1 MQTVLRFQPI
11 ERRGV
16 AAIGI
21 HNGRG
26 YTEENRPDH
35 IDVSRSDQN
44 KILVGPALE
53 KISGAMKDAIKDI
66 PVARKMKD
74 PSHDLVM
81 AECLLSAS
89 PEFFQT
95 KGATEKW
102 TRKSVAWLKSEFG
115 DKLLSAVLHMDEQT
129 PHIHAVIRVDEKKQ
143 RVHPVT
149 KELMPARR
157 MLCYSEKF
165 MDRKEVLTRAR
176 IEGRSHLD
184 TKMGLFQTRYADA
197 VSSLGLSR
205 GRESA
210 RTQEKDLK
218 HTSTQEWR
226 DMQQLRAEVKKL
238 EREQSKL
245 QRTASVLSDNIVA
258 LKSEELAVEKK
269 LATLSS
275 EVDSVRSELVH
286 VQAEREQLV
295 KKLAAEKAGFKQSVE
310 TLEKDAVE
318 KIKVYVVEVDKLEKK
333 IESLKTDYRQTSELV
348 EAQKVELS
356 KITDELKEREA
367 EVRQSEKKLGQ
378 LTVEAEGVEK
388 KISDKEAVLENL
400 EAQIKD
406 RKTNLTASKKEHDE
420 LLARVKNL
428 TEVGHKWEAYIAQL
442 QKQDMPRSVWGHLV
456 KAQGI
461 DKAREYVLTLQENEV
476 AKIGRQVDQEEGFVR
491 SWKKHHPEPEPEP
504 VIEQQPTQSY
514 SHHRRR

>member
-26 YTEENRPDH
+26 YTQENLPEH
-35 IDVSRSDQN
+35 IDLNRSHLN
-44 KILVGPALE
+44 KILVGPAVAE
-53 KISGAMKDAIKDI
+53 IPAAMKEAIAGI
-66 PVARKMKD
+66 PVARKMAD
-74 PSHDLVM
+74 PSKDLVM

-89 PEFFQT
+89 PEFFQQ

-102 TRKSVAWLKSEFG
+102 TKQSVAWLKKEFG
-115 DKLLSAVLHMDEQT
+115 EKLLSAVLHMDEQT
-129 PHIHAVIRVDEKKQ
+129 PHIHAVIRVDEEKQ

-149 KELMPARR
+149 KELMPANRV
-157 MLCYSEKF
+157 LCYSEKF

-245 QRTASVLSDNIVA
+245 QQTASVLSDNIVA

-275 EVDSVRSELVH
+275 EVDGVRSELVH

-333 IESLKTDYRQTSELV
+333 IESLKTDYGQTSELI

-378 LTVEAEGVEK
+378 LTVE
-388 KISDKEAVLENL
+388 
-400 EAQIKD
+400 
-406 RKTNLTASKKEHDE
+406 LTASKKEHDE

-428 TEVGHKWEAYIAQL
+428 TEVGHKWEFHIAQL
-442 QKQDMPRSVWGHLV
+442 QKQDMPGSVWSHLV

-491 SWKKHHPEPEPEP
+491 SWKKRHPEP
-504 VIEQQPTQSY
+504 VIVEQQTESY

>member
-11 ERRGV
+11 ERRGI

-44 KILVGPALE
+44 KILVGPSIE
-53 KISGAMKDAIKDI
+53 KIPAAMKEAIAGI

-74 PSHDLVM
+74 PGKDLVM

-102 TRKSVAWLKSEFG
+102 TKQSAAWLKKEFG
-115 DKLLSAVLHMDEQT
+115 EKLLSAVLHMDEQT
-129 PHIHAVIRVDEKKQ
+129 PHIHAVIRVDEEKQ

-149 KELMPARR
+149 KELMPAKKV
-157 MLCYSEKF
+157 LCYSDRF
-165 MDRKEVLTRAR
+165 MDRKEVLVQAR

-184 TKMGLFQTRYADA
+184 TKLGRFQTRYAES

-226 DMQQLRAEVKKL
+226 DMQQLRKQVKQLKK
-238 EREQSKL
+238 EESQL
-245 QRTASVLSDNIVA
+245 QNKAAAITDQVTELAAKKISIEKSLAATGGDLAQV
-258 LKSEELAVEKK
+258 KSELTHTKNELGQVQKERDALAV
-269 LATLSS
+269 A
-275 EVDSVRSELVH
+275 
-286 VQAEREQLV
+286 
-295 KKLAAEKAGFKQSVE
+295 LAAEKKAFDKSVE
-310 TLEKDAVE
+310 ELQAAAAE
-318 KIKVYVVEVDKLEKK
+318 KIRPLLAEEKKLEASLVDLRSKYGIGLKK
-333 IESLKTDYRQTSELV
+333 T

-367 EVRQSEKKLGQ
+367 KVKQSEKKFGQ

-428 TEVGHKWEAYIAQL
+428 TEVGHKWEAHIVRL
-442 QKQDMPRSVWGHLV
+442 QKQDMPGSVWSHLV
-456 KAQGI
+456 KAEGI
-461 DKAREYVLTLQENEV
+461 DKAREYVLTLEENEV

-491 SWKKHHPEPEPEP
+491 SWKKRHPEP
-504 VIEQQPTQSY
+504 VIEQSY

>member
-1 MQTVLRFQPI
+1 MSGLFPAYGDVSS
-11 ERRGV
+11 
-16 AAIGI
+16 
-21 HNGRG
+21 RG
-26 YTEENRPDH
+26 YTQENLPEH
-35 IDVSRSDQN
+35 IDLSRSHLN
-44 KILVGPALE
+44 KILVGPSIE
-53 KISGAMKDAIKDI
+53 KIPAAMKEAISGI
-66 PVARKMKD
+66 PVARKMAD
-74 PSHDLVM
+74 PGKDLVM

-89 PEFFQT
+89 PEFFQA

-102 TRKSVAWLKSEFG
+102 TKQSVAWLKKEFG
-115 DKLLSAVLHMDEQT
+115 EKLLSAVLHMDEQT
-129 PHIHAVIRVDEKKQ
+129 PHIHAVIRVDEAKR

-157 MLCYSEKF
+157 VLCYSEKF

-333 IESLKTDYRQTSELV
+333 IESLKTDYRQTSELI
-348 EAQKVELS
+348 LS
-356 KITDELKEREA
+356 RLC
-367 EVRQSEKKLGQ
+367 G
-378 LTVEAEGVEK
+378 G
-388 KISDKEAVLENL
+388 
-400 EAQIKD
+400 
-406 RKTNLTASKKEHDE
+406 
-420 LLARVKNL
+420 
-428 TEVGHKWEAYIAQL
+428 
-442 QKQDMPRSVWGHLV
+442 
-456 KAQGI
+456 
-461 DKAREYVLTLQENEV
+461 
-476 AKIGRQVDQEEGFVR
+476 
-491 SWKKHHPEPEPEP
+491 
-504 VIEQQPTQSY
+504 
-514 SHHRRR
+514 

>member
-1 MQTVLRFQPI
+1 M
-11 ERRGV
+11 
-16 AAIGI
+16 
-21 HNGRG
+21 
-26 YTEENRPDH
+26 
-35 IDVSRSDQN
+35 
-44 KILVGPALE
+44 
-53 KISGAMKDAIKDI
+53 
-66 PVARKMKD
+66 
-74 PSHDLVM
+74 
-81 AECLLSAS
+81 
-89 PEFFQT
+89 
-95 KGATEKW
+95 
-102 TRKSVAWLKSEFG
+102 
-115 DKLLSAVLHMDEQT
+115 
-129 PHIHAVIRVDEKKQ
+129 
-143 RVHPVT
+143 
-149 KELMPARR
+149 
-157 MLCYSEKF
+157 
-165 MDRKEVLTRAR
+165 
-176 IEGRSHLD
+176 
-184 TKMGLFQTRYADA
+184 
-197 VSSLGLSR
+197 
-205 GRESA
+205 
-210 RTQEKDLK
+210 
-218 HTSTQEWR
+218 
-226 DMQQLRAEVKKL
+226 
-238 EREQSKL
+238 
-245 QRTASVLSDNIVA
+245 
-258 LKSEELAVEKK
+258 
-269 LATLSS
+269 
-275 EVDSVRSELVH
+275 RSELVH

-367 EVRQSEKKLGQ
+367 EVKQSEKK
-378 LTVEAEGVEK
+378 T
-388 KISDKEAVLENL
+388 SDKEAVLENL

>member
-11 ERRGV
+11 ERRGI

-21 HNGRG
+21 HNSRG
-26 YTEENRPDH
+26 YTVENRPEH

-44 KILVGPALE
+44 KILVGPSIE
-53 KISGAMKDAIKDI
+53 KIPAAMKEAIKDI
-66 PVARKMKD
+66 PVARKMAD
-74 PSHDLVM
+74 PGKDLVM

-89 PEFFQT
+89 PEFFQQ

-102 TRKSVAWLKSEFG
+102 TKQSVAWLKKEFG
-115 DKLLSAVLHMDEQT
+115 EKLLSAVLHMDEQT
-129 PHIHAVIRVDEKKQ
+129 PHIHAVIRVDEEKQ

-149 KELMPARR
+149 KELMPAKRV
-157 MLCYSEKF
+157 LCYSEKF

-245 QRTASVLSDNIVA
+245 QQTASVLSDNIVA
-258 LKSEELAVEKK
+258 LKSEELAVE
-269 LATLSS
+269 
-275 EVDSVRSELVH
+275 
-286 VQAEREQLV
+286 

-333 IESLKTDYRQTSELV
+333 IESLKTDYGQTSELI

-378 LTVEAEGVEK
+378 LTVEAEDVEK

-406 RKTNLTASKKEHDE
+406 KKTNLTASKKEHDD

-428 TEVGHKWEAYIAQL
+428 TEVGRKWEFHIAKL
-442 QKQDMPRSVWGHLV
+442 QKQDMHMPRSVWGHLV

-461 DKAREYVLTLQENEV
+461 DKAREYVLTLEENEV

-491 SWKKHHPEPEPEP
+491 SWKKHHPEP
-504 VIEQQPTQSY
+504 VIVEQQTESY